1 MLFLLSPA
9 KSLDYE
15 TPVGATHPDLPHT
28 LPQFV
33 PQSQALIEVLRQKSP
48 QQIAELMD
56 LSDALSAL
64 NVARYEAWRPKFT
77 AKNSKQAVLAF
88 NGDVYEGLD
97 AKTLNAKELDWAQNH
112 VCILSGLYG
121 VLRPLDWMQPYRL
134 EMGTTLQTDKGSNLY
149 KFWGP
154 QIAEH
159 LNERLAADKTPVI
172 VNLASQEYFKAVQP
186 KKLAGR
192 AKGWA
197 VPLVEQAAEELA
209 KERYIVIDEGTEEVL
224 IRSYI
229 RNDEVMK
236 QPNLVVAMVGA
247 FAGVASREIRG
258 VIRDEVWRLSVDAP
272 ELSCWGA
279 KASKDLLIDMVEQS
293 PARRASTTRNPSGKG
308 FGKGKRKA
316 DDTLPDPLPDPF
328 GTPSRPIPVPV
339 PATTSPTE
347 TAPDASDAVL
357 VDVAPEIAGETEG
370 QQVNRLARVY
380 TSRVKMAKFIA
391 VAGVVKTALRTG
403 DYTEE
408 QIATGLLRLA
418 EERRGVTVETLRIAI
433 EGMPAPTKATPAT
446 HHVDRS
452 APTDVAPPEHDP
464 FKAALAARRKED
476 GNDG

>member
-15 TPVGATHPDLPHT
+15 TPVGDVPHT

-64 NVARYEAWRPKFT
+64 NVARYEAWRPKFN

-172 VNLASQEYFKAVQP
+172 VNLASQEYFKAV
-186 KKLAGR
+186 
-192 AKGWA
+192 
-197 VPLVEQAAEELA
+197 
-209 KERYIVIDEGTEEVL
+209 D
-224 IRSYI
+224 
-229 RNDEVMK
+229 
-236 QPNLVVAMVGA
+236 
-247 FAGVASREIRG
+247 
-258 VIRDEVWRLSVDAP
+258 
-272 ELSCWGA
+272 
-279 KASKDLLIDMVEQS
+279 
-293 PARRASTTRNPSGKG
+293 
-308 FGKGKRKA
+308 RKA
-316 DDTLPDPLPDPF
+316 LK
-328 GTPSRPIPVPV
+328 
-339 PATTSPTE
+339 
-347 TAPDASDAVL
+347 
-357 VDVAPEIAGETEG
+357 
-370 QQVNRLARVY
+370 ARVIECVFEDFKGGKY
-380 TSRVKMAKFIA
+380 KIISFNAKRARGLMARYA
-391 VAGVVKTALRTG
+391 VQH
-403 DYTEE
+403 
-408 QIATGLLRLA
+408 QITQPAGLLKFDLEGYAYDAAVSEPDRL
-418 EERRGVTVETLRIAI
+418 V
-433 EGMPAPTKATPAT
+433 
-446 HHVDRS
+446 
-452 APTDVAPPEHDP
+452 
-464 FKAALAARRKED
+464 FRRKLQA
-476 GNDG
+476 